1 MIFIEKS
8 IPQKNIKQR
17 GEKMKKLSAKYMLK
31 YIDYFR
37 RDDIRIYAIEEKDGF
52 YYSTYDKTFIQFEE
66 DFRNSELIDYNFKF
80 IINKLN
86 NFQDT
91 LYNLIPKCDYSVLK
105 VLFTYYIMIENER
118 DGAWIEEIENKTFLK
133 LLLRLQELLEGKKSD
148 GIDYINIEKKSG
160 IEVFK
165 YNNNYL
171 PYTLKDFWSFQY
183 SNLISSKVRDDIS
196 KFIVAKALNITDRKF
211 EYFDGHDLTSKE
223 GIPIEVRS
231 ASYITPL
238 GENPSKEIEFNIY
251 KNGDTKKIYGF
262 IYIFCL
268 LSHRSK
274 EGLDPLDI
282 NQWEFYVTTK
292 SNLEKILNGNE
303 KITLK
308 KLILNNAIESEY
320 ENLYKDVIKLCLKE
334 IRNNKR

>member
-1 MIFIEKS
+1 MQTYFSYK
-8 IPQKNIKQR
+8 KNQ
-17 GEKMKKLSAKYMLK
+17 
-31 YIDYFR
+31 
-37 RDDIRIYAIEEKDGF
+37 
-52 YYSTYDKTFIQFEE
+52 IQCP
-66 DFRNSELIDYNFKF
+66 RKF
-80 IINKLN
+80 VVVIVVVVVVVGVGM
-86 NFQDT
+86 FV
-91 LYNLIPKCDYSVLK
+91 VLK
-105 VLFTYYIMIENER
+105 FGVGMVIVIVVVVVVNPVF
-118 DGAWIEEIENKTFLK
+118 
-133 LLLRLQELLEGKKSD
+133 
-148 GIDYINIEKKSG
+148 GIGDSCCL
-160 IEVFK
+160 EVFK
-165 YNNNYL
+165 YNNKYL

>member
-1 MIFIEKS
+1 
-8 IPQKNIKQR
+8 
-17 GEKMKKLSAKYMLK
+17 MKKLSAKYMLK

-37 RDDIRIYAIEEKDGF
+37 RDDIRIYAIEEKEGL
-52 YYSTYDKTFIQFEE
+52 YYPAYDKTFIQFEE

-80 IINKLN
+80 IINKLK

-91 LYNLIPKCDYSVLK
+91 LYNLIPTCDYSVLK

-133 LLLRLQELLEGKKSD
+133 LLLRLKELLEGKESE
-148 GIDYINIEKKSG
+148 GINHINIEKKSG
-160 IEVFK
+160 GEAFR
-165 YNNNYL
+165 YNNKYL

-183 SNLISSKVRDDIS
+183 SNLISSKIRDDIS

-223 GIPIEVRS
+223 GIPIDVRS
-231 ASYITPL
+231 ASYITSL
-238 GENPSKEIEFNIY
+238 GEKAPKEIEFKIY
-251 KNGDTKKIYGF
+251 KNGDIKKLQGF

-268 LSHRSK
+268 LSHESK
-274 EGLDPLDI
+274 EDLDPLNI
-282 NQWEFYVTTK
+282 NQWEFYITTR
-292 SNLEKILNGNE
+292 SNLEKILEGSDE

-334 IRNNKR
+334 IRKNKK